1 MGLHVPVC
9 LAKGR
14 EFARGR
20 ESIQLDRYMYIY
32 IERERETHTER
43 GFALGFPNGGLRK
56 ERRRKAPGFIREA
69 SGPEDECAQ
78 LTM

>member
-32 IERERETHTER
+32 IERERDTQREDLHLAFPMGACAKREEER
-43 GFALGFPNGGLRK
+43 HPVSF
-56 ERRRKAPGFIREA
+56 ERHPGQKTSVR
-69 SGPEDECAQ
+69 S
-78 LTM
+78 